1 MRDSAKL
8 LVNADGVTPD
18 APLIVELLDD
28 KLKVI
33 KAANVTRSGTRL
45 QVLTLPEGRGAV
57 RLSWNAGSAAKL
69 YALYVN
75 D

>member
-1 MRDSAKL
+1 
-8 LVNADGVTPD
+8 
-18 APLIVELLDD
+18 VELLDD